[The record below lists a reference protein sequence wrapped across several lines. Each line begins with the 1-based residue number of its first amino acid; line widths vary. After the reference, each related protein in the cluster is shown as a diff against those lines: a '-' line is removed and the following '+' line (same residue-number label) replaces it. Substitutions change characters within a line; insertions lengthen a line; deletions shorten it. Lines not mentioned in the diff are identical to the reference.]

1 MRRRYRKLV
10 LCSALALLAS
20 PAGAQIV
27 PSPSQVAPPVV
38 PPSPQQRGRIALPQV
53 PAGATIP
60 TEARKLSF
68 RLLGFDV
75 EGEFEELTSARREL
89 SAPLV
94 GRRITVADVFEF
106 ADKLQQAYVRAGFPL
121 ARIVILPQDFEGS
134 ARIKLRVIDGF
145 IERME
150 FEGISPPAR
159 TRVAAV
165 LAPLQRKTRLRQ
177 SELERQLLLAGDT
190 PGLILNATFAAG
202 KEVGGSVL
210 VLTGRYRPVSASIYS
225 DNAMPVVFGT
235 GQLVLTGSLNSVL
248 GFGEQITVSAAG
260 LPDSDFTSGFPTR
273 RYLSG
278 SLTVPIGIDGWRFDL
293 SGTDGTTTPRVNPIV
308 ATQGLLAQI
317 QGRLSYDIVKSR
329 DFILTANAALTG
341 TNEEIDT
348 LVVTPAVPLSL
359 DRVRVLR
366 PAIDGVWRIR
376 ETGTTL
382 GFGVGYSRGLSGLGA
397 RRAADANPLLPLS
410 RAGADAV
417 FSKMDA
423 RIELSQALPH
433 DFLISI
439 GAFGQTSFNT
449 PMLTSQQFDITGP
462 RMLSGFTAGALAGDT
477 SWAVRAELGRPIAS
491 VNGLVVTPYV
501 FGATGERILENPSV
515 LEIGRVHAD
524 NYGVGTRFFVQP
536 WADWVPD
543 GYGFVEWSRR
553 HATNSA
559 LDGDRLFAGV
569 LLRY

>member
-20 PAGAQIV
+20 PAWAQIV

-491 VNGLVVTPYV
+491 VSGLVVTPYI